1 MARSYALDELLKLR
15 ESPLVRKP
23 SSLPPV
29 EEWMG
34 YVYLRRQQ
42 NGSLILIPYPDLSL
56 NRVKSKIRIRTR
68 GGQPTEV
75 LLTTVSLETTPQIVD
90 LCLRQNPD
98 QRMVRIAIRMVF
110 CVQANLMISQSPKTL
125 SSDLP
130 KQLLLLPLAQEAT
143 TKFQVLHNDQAL
155 TITTIQLSKMIV
167 RQPETDTR
175 KMDRD
180 LKETGRNVT
189 QN

>member
-34 YVYLRRQQ
+34 YVYLRQQ
-42 NGSLILIPYPDLSL
+42 QDRSPRLITCLDHSL
-56 NRVKSKIRIRTR
+56 NRAKSKINIRTS
-68 GGQPTEV
+68 GGRPTEV
-75 LLTTVSLETTPQIVD
+75 LLMTVFLGTILHIAD
-90 LCLRQNPD
+90 LCLRQKPD
-98 QRMVRIAIRMVF
+98 QRMVRYPPGMVF
-110 CVQANLMISQSPKTL
+110 HVQADLMISQSPKIL

-130 KQLLLLPLAQEAT
+130 KQLLLLPLVQEAI
-143 TKFQVLHNDQAL
+143 TKFQAPHRDQVLP
-155 TITTIQLSKMIV
+155 IMTIQLSKRIV
-167 RQPETDTR
+167 RQSETDTL
-175 KMDRD
+175 KMDKD
-180 LKETGRNVT
+180 SKEKERNVT